1 MTPFLIIFAF
11 FFEFLFA
18 MLSLGFCLHTCTTS
32 LRLAYALSFSMVLLS
47 LMVEMAFNNVL
58 ILYYAFSLDSVSQ
71 WIKVTRYLF

>member
-1 MTPFLIIFAF
+1 
-11 FFEFLFA
+11 
-18 MLSLGFCLHTCTTS
+18 
-32 LRLAYALSFSMVLLS
+32 MVLLS